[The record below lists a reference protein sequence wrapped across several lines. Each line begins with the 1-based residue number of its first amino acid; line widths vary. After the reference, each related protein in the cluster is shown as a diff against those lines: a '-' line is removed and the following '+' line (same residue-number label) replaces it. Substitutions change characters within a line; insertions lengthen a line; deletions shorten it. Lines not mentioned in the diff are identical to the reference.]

1 MATEREKLIRDI
13 NGLKESVRLAWLEMA
28 SQPMT
33 SAERQELVKHIDLRV
48 YGPSSISRPKRRRSS
63 ALGHTRSISVI
74 TLWGRCAAKATHP
87 RRGAP
92 DCD

>member
-33 SAERQELVKHIDLRV
+33 SAERQELVKHIDLLDKDLKRLRAKLDQ
-48 YGPSSISRPKRRRSS
+48 PPK
-63 ALGHTRSISVI
+63 AE
-74 TLWGRCAAKATHP
+74 A
-87 RRGAP
+87 
-92 DCD
+92 